1 MLCQHCKKNPA
12 VVNYVEKINGNK
24 FEYHLCA
31 FCYADLYG
39 ELNNKANNSVWTG
52 FFSTPVPR
60 KKVCPVCGTSLTDFE
75 RTGLLGCA
83 SCYDVFKEELI
94 PSILRIHGKTEHI
107 GKVGKNM
114 DELGLHRQLKNLQE
128 QLENALRVKNFKE
141 ADRLNRQIN
150 AIKKTLHGGGNGQNI

>member
-12 VVNYVEKINGNK
+12 AVNYFENVNGKK

-31 FCYADLYG
+31 LCYADLYG
-39 ELNNKANNSVWTG
+39 ELNNKVNNTVWAGLFAN
-52 FFSTPVPR
+52 PMPR
-60 KKVCPVCGTSLTDFE
+60 KKVCPVCHTTFADFE
-75 RTGLLGCA
+75 RTGLLGCT

-94 PSILRIHGKTEHI
+94 PTILRIHGKVEHI

-114 DELGLHRQLKNLQE
+114 DELGLHRRLKSLQE
-128 QLENALRVKNFKE
+128 QLEIALRAKNFQE

-150 AIKKTLHGGGNGQNI
+150 AIKKMLYGGGNG

>member
-1 MLCQHCKKNPA
+1 MNMLCQHCKKNPA
-12 VVNYVEKINGNK
+12 AVNYVEKVNGNK

-39 ELNNKANNSVWTG
+39 ELNSKVNNNVWAG
-52 FFSTPVPR
+52 LFSQPSPR
-60 KKVCPVCGTSLTDFE
+60 KKVCPVCRTTFADFE
-75 RTGLLGCA
+75 RSGLLGCT

-94 PSILRIHGKTEHI
+94 PSVLRIHGKVEHI

-114 DELGLHRQLKNLQE
+114 DEHGLHRRLKSLQE
-128 QLENALRVKNFKE
+128 QLENALRVKDFKE

-150 AIKKTLHGGGNGQNI
+150 AIKKTLHGGGNG

>member
-1 MLCQHCKKNPA
+1 MNMLCQHCKKNPA
-12 VVNYVEKINGNK
+12 AVNYVEKVNGNK

-39 ELNNKANNSVWTG
+39 ELNSKVNNNVWAG
-52 FFSTPVPR
+52 LFSQSSPR
-60 KKVCPVCGTSLTDFE
+60 KKVCPVCRTTFADFE
-75 RTGLLGCA
+75 RSGLLGCT

-94 PSILRIHGKTEHI
+94 PSVLRIHGKVEHI

-114 DELGLHRQLKNLQE
+114 DEHGLHRRLKSLQE
-128 QLENALRVKNFKE
+128 QLENALRVKDFKE

-150 AIKKTLHGGGNGQNI
+150 EIGRAHV

>member
-12 VVNYVEKINGNK
+12 AVNYVEKVNGNK

-39 ELNNKANNSVWTG
+39 ELNSKVNNNVWAG
-52 FFSTPVPR
+52 LFSPSSPR
-60 KKVCPVCGTSLTDFE
+60 KKVCPVCRTTFADFE
-75 RTGLLGCA
+75 RSGLLGCT

-94 PSILRIHGKTEHI
+94 PSVLRIHGKVEHI

-114 DELGLHRQLKNLQE
+114 DEHGLHRRLKSLQE
-128 QLENALRVKNFKE
+128 QLENALRVKDFKE

-150 AIKKTLHGGGNGQNI
+150 AIKKTLHGGGNG

>member
-1 MLCQHCKKNPA
+1 MLCQRCKKNPVA
-12 VVNYVEKINGNK
+12 VSYVEKINGNK

-39 ELNNKANNSVWTG
+39 ELNNKATVGVWAG
-52 FFSTPVPR
+52 FFSAPVPR
-60 KKVCPVCGTSLTDFE
+60 KKFCPVCRTTLADFE
-75 RTGLLGCA
+75 RSGLLGCA
-83 SCYDVFKEELI
+83 SCYDVFKDELI

-107 GKVGKNM
+107 GKVGKNL
-114 DELGLHRQLKNLQE
+114 DELGLHRRLKSLQE
-128 QLENALRVKNFKE
+128 QLEDALRVKNFRE

>member
-12 VVNYVEKINGNK
+12 VVNYFESINGNK

-39 ELNNKANNSVWTG
+39 ELNNKANSSVWAG
-52 FFSTPVPR
+52 LFSSPMPR
-60 KKVCPVCGTSLTDFE
+60 KKVCPVCRTTFADFE
-75 RTGLLGCA
+75 RTGLLGCT

-94 PSILRIHGKTEHI
+94 PTILRIHGKVEHI

-114 DELGLHRQLKNLQE
+114 DELGLHRRLKTLQE

-150 AIKKTLHGGGNGQNI
+150 AIKKILHGGGNG